1 MPAMAAEVGAHMD
14 RMKAWI
20 DSFASDIFAVQALL
34 ADDKA
39 ADEARLRAASALN
52 YLVTRLDLIPDWEET
67 CGILDDA
74 MIVRLAMSQAADKDL
89 GGLSGDALHTVARLA
104 NEVELVREF
113 LGDDLY
119 PRLKKYAEELV
130 HAVVRNRSPR
140 ALVDDAKARRL
151 LFDEIKD
158 ELKRLPPAPM
168 SDPDRVARTIKN
180 YLTQKL
186 A

>member
-1 MPAMAAEVGAHMD
+1 MPAMADVTAHMD
-14 RMKAWI
+14 RMKSWI
-20 DSFASDIFAVQALL
+20 DSFASDVLAVQTLL
-34 ADDKA
+34 AEDKA
-39 ADEARLRAASALN
+39 SDEARLLAASALN

-74 MIVRLAMSQAADKDL
+74 MILRLAMAQAADKEL

-104 NEVELVREF
+104 NEVEVVREF
-113 LGDDLY
+113 LGADLY
-119 PRLKKYAEELV
+119 PRLKKYAEELL
-130 HAVVRNRSPR
+130 HTVVRNRSPR
-140 ALVDDAKARRL
+140 ALVDDAKARRH

-180 YLTQKL
+180 YLSQKL
-186 A
+186 T